1 MHVPYGY
8 TLITYERDGVHE
20 IEMDRIIGDYDDHVL
35 QTPKCQPLVY
45 QATWNGGNNIVGLK
59 VVRNRNA
66 SNPDPAVG
74 FWKSLLVSTES
85 QEFEYHI
92 GLSQTRSTG
101 SSMEN
106 ATSVE
111 SSTEVDMEYTTEE
124 YMERAISNGIAAS
137 VEVGGAFKMFSF
149 GASSEVER
157 TETDTYG
164 SS

>member
-35 QTPKCQPLVY
+35 QTPKCQDLVY
-45 QATWNGGNNIVGLK
+45 LATWDSGYNIVGLK

-85 QEFEYHI
+85 QEFEYHV
-92 GLSQTRSTG
+92 GVSNTQSTG
-101 SSMEN
+101 SSSEN
-106 ATSVE
+106 AASIENGVENTEENSVE
-111 SSTEVDMEYTTEE
+111 Q
-124 YMERAISNGIAAS
+124 
-137 VEVGGAFKMFSF
+137 
-149 GASSEVER
+149 
-157 TETDTYG
+157 TYG
-164 SS
+164 MT

>member
-85 QEFEYHI
+85 QEFEYHV
-92 GLSQTRSTG
+92 GVSNTQSTG
-101 SSMEN
+101 SSSEN
-106 ATSVE
+106 AASIENGVENTEENSVE
-111 SSTEVDMEYTTEE
+111 Q
-124 YMERAISNGIAAS
+124 
-137 VEVGGAFKMFSF
+137 
-149 GASSEVER
+149 
-157 TETDTYG
+157 TYG
-164 SS
+164 MT